1 MTVGTHSTVL
11 PRRRAGGR
19 TAPADAVVYS
29 LATSDGDEACPR
41 PGEAMP
47 VNVTEGL
54 AILRERL
61 LDNDADAKT
70 IALLDGIA
78 RRAALPNAQGASA
91 SLLQLTRMLAR
102 SPAATNDIAVYND
115 LLKLEEQLE
124 AGAAAYRARQDS
136 DERQA
141 EAHAQQRTK
150 KYYRELKEREK
161 ERGG

>member
-1 MTVGTHSTVL
+1 
-11 PRRRAGGR
+11 
-19 TAPADAVVYS
+19 
-29 LATSDGDEACPR
+29 
-41 PGEAMP
+41 MP

-54 AILRERL
+54 AVLRERL
-61 LDNDADAKT
+61 LDNDADPKT

-91 SLLQLTRMLAR
+91 SLVQLTRMLAR

-124 AGAAAYRARQDS
+124 AGAAAYRSRQES
-136 DERQA
+136 EERQA
-141 EAHAQQRTK
+141 EAHAEHRSK
-150 KYYRELKEREK
+150 KYYRELKEKERDK